1 MKLLL
6 CVRSLNDIQ
15 IALDQMNAQPEQDKV
30 LPYLYFTRILPHE
43 VDIIETGVGIFQT
56 TYKVTKTLQRQR
68 YHLALKVTLGN
79 AYKDTHVVGTVLNIL
94 NEKPGDYGTLEAE
107 EWKDVYD
114 LELLHREDPPQVR
127 GGFVNLTNAYMNVF
141 APFKKVVG
149 ISVNHF
155 ADKSLYP
162 IRLEKYKA
170 DCETTDGLGFSY
182 LCLYE
187 RQTYYH
193 LCVIERN
200 LATGAE
206 DHTKATEVL
215 NLTLVELI
223 KKL

>member
-15 IALDQMNAQPEQDKV
+15 TALEQMKVQPEQDKS
-30 LPYLYFTRILPHE
+30 LPFLYSTRILPHE
-43 VDIIETGVGIFQT
+43 VDIVETGAGIFQT
-56 TYKVTKTLQRQR
+56 TYKMTKVLQRQR
-68 YHLALKVTLGN
+68 YHLALKITLGN
-79 AYKDTHVVGTVLNIL
+79 AYKEAHAAGTVLNIL
-94 NEKPGDYGTLEAE
+94 NEKPGDYGTLEGE
-107 EWKDVYD
+107 EWRDYYD
-114 LELLHREDPPQVR
+114 LELLDREALPQVR

-155 ADKSLYP
+155 ADKHLYP

-170 DCETTDGLGFSY
+170 DCETADGLGFSY

-187 RQTYYH
+187 KQTYYH
-193 LCVIERN
+193 LCVVERN
-200 LATGAE
+200 LATGEENRA
-206 DHTKATEVL
+206 KALEVL
-215 NLTLVELI
+215 NLNVVELI